1 MLYCDHSECLVRVV
15 PGHPCPGS
23 ISDYSCSPASSI
35 YVLILLSIRQAQVF
49 YLNYVSKPEQT
60 LEHQYY
66 VKIILIKMTGPKRPH
81 SPEETDSRKR
91 HRSVST
97 DQDTLPSTSSQHQGS
112 CQDRDDSHHVTLD
125 TFPWLILH
133 MIVDSLGVGDVRSLR
148 CVNKTFKHYID
159 SHYQLLVSLSGTPPN
174 TPTPSSSSSSSSASV
189 TPSTSSLLL
198 SSLSQSSVR
207 NLWVLSLSIS
217 YNLSQLPGGKIQS
230 LI

>member
-1 MLYCDHSECLVRVV
+1 MPRIHLRLQLLTSQQYIRSNIVIKQT
-15 PGHPCPGS
+15 GTS
-23 ISDYSCSPASSI
+23 
-35 YVLILLSIRQAQVF
+35 VL
-49 YLNYVSKPEQT
+49 SKPEQT
-60 LEHQYY
+60 LQHQYY
-66 VKIILIKMTGPKRPH
+66 VKIVLIKMTGPKRPH

-112 CQDRDDSHHVTLD
+112 CQDRDVTLD

-174 TPTPSSSSSSSSASV
+174 TPTPSSSSSSSASV

-217 YNLSQLPGGKIQS
+217 YNLSQLQGGKIQS